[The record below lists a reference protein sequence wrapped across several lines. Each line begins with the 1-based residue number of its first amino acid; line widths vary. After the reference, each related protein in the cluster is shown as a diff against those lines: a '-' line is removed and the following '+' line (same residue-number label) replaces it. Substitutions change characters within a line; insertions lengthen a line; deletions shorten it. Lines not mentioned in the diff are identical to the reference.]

1 MELISVK
8 AADRIVRPVAQRS
21 PGGQSQPTSSGA
33 LLTFRRGPIP
43 DGKSNTAGRPGG
55 NTTSAN
61 RLTQAADIA
70 PPLRK
75 FVDSTGQFKI
85 RAKFTR
91 FIDGQVY
98 LEKMSGEVITLSMNK
113 LSEADQKYIQDYLKG
128 QR

>member
-8 AADRIVRPVAQRS
+8 AADRIVGPVAQRS
-21 PGGQSQPTSSGA
+21 PGGQSQPISSGA
-33 LLTFRRGPIP
+33 LLAFRRGPIP

-55 NTTSAN
+55 NTTSAD
-61 RLTQAADIA
+61 RVTQAADIA
-70 PPLRK
+70 PPIRE

-91 FIDGQVY
+91 FIDGKVY
-98 LEKMSGEVITLSMNK
+98 LEKASGEVITLSMNK
-113 LSEADQKYIQDYLKG
+113 LSEADQKYIQDYLKS